1 MSSSYIKYSMD
12 SELLE
17 ISKAAKIIGSKWTL
31 LILNSLLNG
40 TKRFGELQ
48 KELGNINPKTLSKRL
63 KELEKEGYI
72 KKKVFAEV
80 PPHVEYTLTPKGFVF
95 KRVVNA
101 VKACDGEIK
110 KQNID
115 F

>member
-63 KELEKEGYI
+63 KELEKEDYI

-80 PPHVEYTLTPKGFVF
+80 PLHVEYSLTKKGGVF
-95 KRVVNA
+95 KQVVNA
-101 VKACDGEIK
+101 VKICGEK
-110 KQNID
+110 M
-115 F
+115 